1 MTTPMTRDVSHN
13 HWLPALLLAAAVV
26 IPATGAHAQPIPTV
40 NGGQLQVKVRSL
52 AELRFRNMERQSR
65 DLSCGAA
72 ALATLLQHGYGLPAD
87 EAQIIDSILANA
99 PEDTRAKIAGQGF
112 SLLELK
118 RYLEAR
124 GFAAGGFKL
133 DRVDQL
139 ANLKVPVIALVN
151 VRGYNHFVVIKRV
164 KDDRVLIADPAFGNT
179 RPPLSTFAGQWNGI
193 ILVAARADLTPR
205 AVFMEDPTIRARPG
219 DLRSIVAALG
229 TAELTL
235 PGEF

>member
-1 MTTPMTRDVSHN
+1 MKRAGAQSGG
-13 HWLPALLLAAAVV
+13 LLAALLVGAV
-26 IPATGAHAQPIPTV
+26 TGHVPGAFAQPVPTV

-52 AELRFRNMERQSR
+52 AELRFTNMERQSR

-72 ALATLLQHGYGLPAD
+72 ALATLLRHGYGLPAD
-87 EAQIIDSILANA
+87 EGQIIEEILGNA
-99 PEDTRAKIAGQGF
+99 PDETRAKIAEQGF

-118 RYLEAR
+118 RYLETR
-124 GFAAGGFKL
+124 GFAAGGFQL
-133 DRVDQL
+133 DRVEQL

-151 VRGYNHFVVIKRV
+151 VRGYNHFVVIKRI

-179 RPPLSTFAGQWNGI
+179 RPPLSTFEGQWNGI
-193 ILVAARADLTPR
+193 ILAAARADLAPR
-205 AVFMEDPTIRARPG
+205 NAFMEDPTIRARPG
-219 DLRSIVAALG
+219 DLRSIAAALG